1 MSILTDNPVFRR
13 EARSRLRHVKRSVK
27 GQSAA
32 AAALVVIIALCYVVV
47 FRTSAR
53 YNIGGDEL
61 WLAAVWLQLL
71 VGLAVLPAVTA
82 TAICVERQQGS
93 LDLLLATPLTNAEI
107 VLGKYLARMVLA
119 GMMLAAA
126 APFEVVALCRGI
138 EPGVAALS
146 LLLLL
151 LTLATAGAVALMCS
165 ALFRMT
171 ATAVG
176 VAYSAV
182 GVWVGGPYI
191 AAAVL
196 SAWAGW
202 SPLGRPL
209 REAAEAVEAL
219 SPVRAMALVPE
230 VFSPARLAS
239 YQVPDGPSAG
249 AWVLLCVV
257 GAALLGAFA
266 LRFTVAW
273 VRRG

>member
-1 MSILTDNPVFRR
+1 MSVFTDNPVFRR

-27 GQSAA
+27 GQSTA
-32 AAALVVIIALCYVVV
+32 AAALVVIISLCYVVV

-53 YNIGGDEL
+53 YHIGGDEL

-107 VLGKYLARMVLA
+107 VLGKYLARMVLV

-126 APFEVVALCRGI
+126 APFEIVALCRGM

-151 LTLATAGAVALMCS
+151 LTLGTAGALALMCS
-165 ALFRMT
+165 ALFRVT

-182 GVWVGGPYI
+182 GAWVGGPAI
-191 AAAVL
+191 AAAVM
-196 SAWAGW
+196 SAWAMW
-202 SPLGRPL
+202 SPVGRPF
-209 REAAEAVEAL
+209 REAVEAVEAL
-219 SPVRAMALVPE
+219 SPIRAMALVPE
-230 VFSPARLAS
+230 LFAPVRFAG
-239 YQVPDGPSAG
+239 YQQPDEPSAAVG
-249 AWVLLCVV
+249 VLLCAV

-273 VRRG
+273 IRRG